1 MKRVVRPPGEKEFKA
16 MSRQIF
22 STLTILTGLA
32 ASLAPAEAGDWMFRS
47 SYYSHDAEPQE
58 ADYSGPSRSVYR
70 QPWVGAHPHSAV
82 RSGWR
87 INSFVLHN
95 GSSTDQTF
103 FRENWYDANY

>member
-1 MKRVVRPPGEKEFKA
+1 M
-16 MSRQIF
+16 
-22 STLTILTGLA
+22 ILTWLG
-32 ASLAPAEAGDWMFRS
+32 APATSLDAGDWMFRG
-47 SYYSHDAEPQE
+47 SYYSHDAEPGEQ
-58 ADYSGPSRSVYR
+58 DYSSPSRTVYR
-70 QPWVGAHPHSAV
+70 QPWVGAHPHAAV